1 MNWLQLHPDDL
12 IERIEPTQALVHLRQ
27 STRLNPEQ
35 ASKLDIY
42 LHHWAL
48 LVLQRDDDLEG
59 VQEMLTLSEIA
70 QAHAPESIDGQAL
83 QQRWSGFE
91 DLLEG
96 KRKQLQARQ
105 YKPPVQLKQQ
115 DAILAHIVQSPA
127 GRIRQSDLI
136 EHLQLS
142 KGRVSQIL
150 GLLESRSLITRQR
163 EGKESWVRLTQN
175 NTTPATP
182 VQDNTSAFHATP
194 HLGRHVFALRKAA

>member
-1 MNWLQLHPDDL
+1 MTWFHLHPDDL
-12 IERIEPTQALVHLRQ
+12 IERVEPTEALMHLRQ

-42 LHHWAL
+42 LHHWTL
-48 LVLQRDDDLEG
+48 LVLQRSDDPEG

-70 QAHAPESIDGQAL
+70 QARAPESTDGQAL
-83 QQRWSGFE
+83 QHRWSGFE

-115 DAILAHIVQSPA
+115 DAILEHIGQSPER
-127 GRIRQSDLI
+127 RIKQSELI
-136 EHLQLS
+136 EHLKLS

-163 EGKESWVRLTQN
+163 EGKESWVKLAQTN
-175 NTTPATP
+175 IAPATP
-182 VQDNTSAFHATP
+182 VQDNTSAFQATP
-194 HLGRHVFALRKAA
+194 HIGRSVFALLKAA